1 MKCPYRGEEMMRGY
15 LMSSRDITFTID
27 NPFNDYLKSKKIDY
41 VDVNVQDDTEG
52 RDEMIQLTGDMSI
65 PVVRFNDNY
74 VVGFKKDEID
84 KNLAMI

>member
-1 MKCPYRGEEMMRGY
+1 MVKVYSAPTCPWCKK
-15 LMSSRDITFTID
+15 TK
-27 NPFNDYLKSKKIDY
+27 DYLKSKKIDY
-41 VDVNVQDDTEG
+41 VDVNVQDDIEG

-65 PVVRFNDNY
+65 PVIRFNDNF